1 MGPSS
6 THGALI
12 SLQRRPATKV
22 VVFQCPQ
29 GALPMSRRPLAQ
41 RPRCRTILVLVPVSS
56 MKTSLLASRPD
67 CSAFHVGRA
76 SATSGRSC
84 SMTCS
89 VFFEADP
96 MALEEPADRGLG
108 RDQPKAIGYPLFKFH
123 QGQVGLHRY
132 KLQKPLR
139 MGLQRRAA
147 LAPAPPRTDAPGLI
161 LQSYPAYRRRH
172 AHSIKPRRFPP
183 RHARSHFRYNAAAK
197 IV

>member
-12 SLQRRPATKV
+12 SLHRRPATKV

-56 MKTSLLASRPD
+56 MKTSSLASRAG
-67 CSAFHVGRA
+67 CSAFHVCRA
-76 SATSGRSC
+76 SATSGRSR
-84 SMTCS
+84 SAACS

-96 MALEEPADRGLG
+96 VPLEEPADRGLG

-123 QGQVGLHRY
+123 QGQVRLRRH
-132 KLQKPLR
+132 KLQKPVC

-147 LAPAPPRTDAPGLI
+147 LAPARPRTDAPGLI
-161 LQSYPAYRRRH
+161 LQLYPAYCRRH
-172 AHSIKPRRFPP
+172 AHPIKPRRFPP
-183 RHARSHFRYNAAAK
+183 RHTCSHFRHNAFE
-197 IV
+197 